1 MLTSYCIGWRTSLE
15 WELGSELS
23 PFSAKLGANS
33 FTRIKWLLMHALSIP
48 TWMVHVSSV
57 IEWITAIA
65 LVCRYARKTGYAHW
79 RALAWGMLPALVSA
93 TCACT
98 WHFFDN
104 LPDLNWLVTL
114 QALTTV
120 VGNGTLCI
128 AAWWI
133 WRRSRPTASLD

>member
-1 MLTSYCIGWRTSLE
+1 M
-15 WELGSELS
+15 
-23 PFSAKLGANS
+23 N
-33 FTRIKWLLMHALSIP
+33 ALSIP

-65 LVCRYARKTGYAHW
+65 LVTRYAQKSGYGHW
-79 RALAWGMLPALVSA
+79 RALAWGMVPALVSA

-104 LPDLNWLVTL
+104 LPALNWLVTL

-120 VGNGTLCI
+120 IGNVTLCI

-133 WRRSRPTASLD
+133 WRQSRPTASLD